1 MGANCFKRIIKKN
14 WGKICF
20 YWVQIIKFLGADVS
34 GRGAF
39 FLCLGAFVWEQ
50 IHIFWGQF
58 KK

>member
-1 MGANCFKRIIKKN
+1 
-14 WGKICF
+14 
-20 YWVQIIKFLGADVS
+20 VQIIEFLGADVS